1 MASARPDSA
10 ASHLLRKSRI
20 WLPAALPCSLGS
32 PCAAY
37 ASMNSYASS
46 MALQREASAS
56 RASSPGDGD
65 DAFGDDEV
73 MCWSGSAGRLVRR
86 DTPAIGFV
94 MLQVLT
100 ARDHAEDHRLR
111 DPPLFRADRE
121 VDVRDDEAD
130 QSDAGDTVQD
140 IGEAPGGIAE
150 EIRIAGEDRRPD
162 ARHH

>member
-1 MASARPDSA
+1 MASARPESA
-10 ASHLLRKSRI
+10 VSHLPRKSRI

-73 MCWSGSAGRLVRR
+73 MWFVRFDWTAGSPR
-86 DTPAIGFV
+86 
-94 MLQVLT
+94 
-100 ARDHAEDHRLR
+100 HAS
-111 DPPLFRADRE
+111 DR
-121 VDVRDDEAD
+121 VRDAP
-130 QSDAGDTVQD
+130 DTD
-140 IGEAPGGIAE
+140 GA
-150 EIRIAGEDRRPD
+150 
-162 ARHH
+162 